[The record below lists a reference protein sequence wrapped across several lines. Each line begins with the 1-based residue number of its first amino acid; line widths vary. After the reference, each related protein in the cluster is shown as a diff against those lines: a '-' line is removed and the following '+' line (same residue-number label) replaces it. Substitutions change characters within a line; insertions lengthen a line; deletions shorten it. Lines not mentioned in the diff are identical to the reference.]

1 MPCELMALFT
11 LLLRIDLGQALEL
24 LHDQIEDLLL
34 YRVDRAHLWLPVQS
48 TLDLNQTTV
57 LKHQAN

>member
-11 LLLRIDLGQALEL
+11 LLLHIDLGQALEL

-34 YRVDRAHLWLPVQS
+34 YGVDRAHLWLPVQS
-48 TLDLNQTTV
+48 TLDLNQTTI